1 MVDAVRTS
9 GQAIIRDKG
18 STVYGPGEAIATLVR
33 TILGDENRILTVSS
47 YITSEIH
54 GIGEVCI
61 GVPAR
66 LNRNGI
72 YPVPIRLQ
80 GDEIIGFQGS
90 VQKIRAITAEVMDRL
105 EKEE

>member
-1 MVDAVRTS
+1 M
-9 GQAIIRDKG
+9 AI
-18 STVYGPGEAIATLVR
+18 ETLVR

-61 GVPAR
+61 GVPAH

-80 GDEIIGFQGS
+80 DDEIIGFQGS